1 MRRVIVFLLCI
12 ILCGCTAS
20 EDLSSE
26 LDAVFS
32 SEQSNE
38 RIRRNNYSHYVDYY
52 LPSDTGELEGNE
64 LSSCFSYNSSNF
76 VMDVNISGIINDRY
90 YPEAG
95 LTNEDF
101 FDKSKLVYER
111 RSAYVDAEGQSRD
124 FLYRVYS
131 YEDHYLSYFASKD
144 LLFYGYGTRS
154 DIVAVSSRI
163 LLMAKG
169 AIVRENDVIAAY
181 SKRNEVDYE
190 KKQVNLFETIMP
202 VNGNVNDLVIG
213 KEDTGASE

>member
-1 MRRVIVFLLCI
+1 
-12 ILCGCTAS
+12 
-20 EDLSSE
+20 
-26 LDAVFS
+26 
-32 SEQSNE
+32 
-38 RIRRNNYSHYVDYY
+38 
-52 LPSDTGELEGNE
+52 
-64 LSSCFSYNSSNF
+64 
-76 VMDVNISGIINDRY
+76 
-90 YPEAG
+90 
-95 LTNEDF
+95 
-101 FDKSKLVYER
+101 
-111 RSAYVDAEGQSRD
+111 
-124 FLYRVYS
+124 
-131 YEDHYLSYFASKD
+131 FASKD

>member
-1 MRRVIVFLLCI
+1 MICGTKADIEKFIPYVSEELATALQYIAETDFSNLADGEYPIDGDKVFARL
-12 ILCGCTAS
+12 
-20 EDLSSE
+20 
-26 LDAVFS
+26 
-32 SEQSNE
+32 
-38 RIRRNNYSHYVDYY
+38 SHYTTEPKEAKKPESHNQYIDVQY
-52 LPSDTGELEGNE
+52 L
-64 LSSCFSYNSSNF
+64 
-76 VMDVNISGIINDRY
+76 
-90 YPEAG
+90 
-95 LTNEDF
+95 
-101 FDKSKLVYER
+101 
-111 RSAYVDAEGQSRD
+111 AEGTEKIYYTAKD
-124 FLYRVYS
+124 ADKKVI
-131 YEDHYLSYFASKD
+131 EDYGAGKD